1 MTLRRFVV
9 FALVLAPLSAHA
21 DPQAELDAAASA
33 NAAASSE
40 QAISAALAREEPA
53 LQRAVDRK
61 LGARLAATLAPP
73 LPVRAQG
80 AAVAARGAAPADPSR
95 RPLYAVK

>member
-61 LGARLAATLAPP
+61 LGAVGVMCWGLGCGLAE
-73 LPVRAQG
+73 
-80 AAVAARGAAPADPSR
+80 R
-95 RPLYAVK
+95 RHGSPHPR